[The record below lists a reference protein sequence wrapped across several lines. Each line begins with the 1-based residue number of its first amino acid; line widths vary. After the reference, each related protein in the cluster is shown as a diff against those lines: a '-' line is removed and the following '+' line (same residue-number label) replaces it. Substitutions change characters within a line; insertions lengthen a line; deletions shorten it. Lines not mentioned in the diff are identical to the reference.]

1 MDKPGRIGIQ
11 VVGALIGMAIF
22 APAACG
28 PNMKT
33 VGIDLRYRLLY
44 LEPGL
49 TRDSVDTIMGTDSV
63 KVTKKVYADG
73 VVASPFRAGSFET
86 DGAEWDVLQYLV
98 YPKNNDGRIEQDELV
113 PLVLKDAI
121 LQGWG
126 WEYLYG
132 VAGLGYSP
140 GDSGDAEVEGSA
152 AETVGGDG

>member
-11 VVGALIGMAIF
+11 VVVALIGMAIF

-73 VVASPFRAGSFET
+73 VVASPYRAESFET
-86 DGAEWDVLQYLV
+86 DGAEWDVLQYLA
-98 YPKNNDGRIEQDELV
+98 YPKNNDGQIGRDELI

-140 GDSGDAEVEGSA
+140 GDPGDAEVEGPA
-152 AETVGGDG
+152 DEATGGDG